1 MNKNRRIVC
10 GGEFVSQLEQFGKT
24 LQNSSTKWR
33 QLHLKA
39 RRKMDVEMGAGG
51 GAWKRSPEDNNGK
64 SLYEAALLG
73 SVDILDTLLER
84 DPLILDRV
92 SLSSSPQT
100 PLHVAALRGHLEF
113 TKVILKYRPELAA
126 ELDAEKCSA
135 LHLAAANGHAEV
147 VKLLLEA
154 YPGARSVRDRDGR
167 TPLHLAAMRGRAEVI
182 KELISFRPLD
192 DSLQQ
197 GLEGDSVLHLC
208 VKYNHLDALKVLV
221 DLLADDNGDKLLNSV
236 DAHGNT
242 ILDLAVLLKQEE
254 VPYSLTLWC
263 SS

>member
-1 MNKNRRIVC
+1 
-10 GGEFVSQLEQFGKT
+10 
-24 LQNSSTKWR
+24 
-33 QLHLKA
+33 
-39 RRKMDVEMGAGG
+39 MDIEMGAGRG
-51 GAWKRSPEDNNGK
+51 KWKRSSEDYNGN
-64 SLYEAALLG
+64 SLYEAAMQG
-73 SVDILDTLLER
+73 SVDILYTLLEA

-100 PLHVAALRGHLEF
+100 PLHVAALRGHLDF
-113 TKVILKYRPELAA
+113 TKVMLKHRPELAA

-135 LHLAAANGHAEV
+135 LHLAAANGYAEIV
-147 VKLLLEA
+147 NLLLVA
-154 YPGARSVRDRDGR
+154 YPGALSVCDREGR

-197 GLEGDSVLHLC
+197 GIEGDSVLHLC

-221 DLLADDNGDKLLNSV
+221 DSLADGDKDKLLDSV

-254 VPYSLTLWC
+254 VLL
-263 SS
+263 